1 MKVKRTIIGALVL
14 LLMFIIWTIIVCT
27 ANVKAIGP
35 YESEVGLATINESIH
50 NYIGVNM
57 TLYSITDILSII
69 PIGLAISFAI
79 TGLVQL
85 IRRRSLIKIDRD
97 ILCLGVHYVAVMLF
111 FILFEIFPV
120 NYRPV
125 LIEGTLEASYPS
137 STTLLVISVM
147 LTANT
152 VFRKRIKSKR
162 LMSVISIG
170 VYSFTVFMVIG
181 RIISGVHWFSDI
193 IGGILLSTS
202 LLLLF
207 SGISE

>member
-14 LLMFIIWTIIVCT
+14 LLMFIIWTLIVCT
-27 ANVKAIGP
+27 ADVKVIGP
-35 YESEVGLATINESIH
+35 NESEVGLATINESIH

-97 ILCLGVHYVAVMLF
+97 ILCLGVYYVAVMLF

-137 STTLLVISVM
+137 STTLLVISIM
-147 LTANT
+147 LTAIT
-152 VFRKRIKSKR
+152 IIRRRIKSKR
-162 LMSVISIG
+162 MMLVVSIS

-181 RIISGVHWFSDI
+181 RFISGVHWFSDI
-193 IGGILLSTS
+193 IGGVLLSLS
-202 LLLLF
+202 LVLLF